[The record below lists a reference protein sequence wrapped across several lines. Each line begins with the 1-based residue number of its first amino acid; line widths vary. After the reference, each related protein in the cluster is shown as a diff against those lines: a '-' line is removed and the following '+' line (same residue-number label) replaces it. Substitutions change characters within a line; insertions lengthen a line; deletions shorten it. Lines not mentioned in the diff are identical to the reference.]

1 MSQDFAKKNRPAAR
15 KTAARKPSGRKKPAP
30 KSQAPAW
37 VWLFTGMVLGAFIM
51 FLVYLSGLTPE
62 NVPPATAYS
71 NEDVAEQAEENSI
84 PKPYFG
90 FYELLKENE
99 IKVNKATQEHYQG
112 EAKDPVE
119 YTLQVGSFKSAKQ
132 ADRVRAELLLLNLSA
147 RAETAKRRNG
157 EVWHRVLVGPFSN
170 HSKMQ
175 KVRSTLVSN
184 NFEAF
189 LFTRK
194 VKL

>member
-1 MSQDFAKKNRPAAR
+1 
-15 KTAARKPSGRKKPAP
+15 
-30 KSQAPAW
+30 
-37 VWLFTGMVLGAFIM
+37 M
-51 FLVYLSGLTPE
+51 FLVYLSGITPE
-62 NVPPATAYS
+62 AVPATATFS
-71 NEDVAEQAEENSI
+71 KEEVLKQAEENSI

-90 FYELLKENE
+90 FYELLKESE

-112 EAKDPVE
+112 EAKDPIE
-119 YTLQVGSFKSAKQ
+119 YTLQVGSFKSAVQ

-147 RAETAKRRNG
+147 RAETVKKRNG
-157 EVWHRVLVGPFSN
+157 EVWHRVLVGPFTN

-184 NFEAF
+184 NLEAF

-194 VKL
+194 VKP

>member
-15 KTAARKPSGRKKPAP
+15 KPVARKPSGRKKPAP

-62 NVPPATAYS
+62 NVQPATTHS
-71 NEDVAEQAEENSI
+71 GEDAAVQTEENSI

-99 IKVNKATQEHYQG
+99 IKVNEATQEHYQG
-112 EAKDPVE
+112 KAKDPVE
-119 YTLQVGSFKSAKQ
+119 YTLQVGSFKSAQQ

-147 RAETAKRRNG
+147 RAETVKKRNG

-184 NFEAF
+184 NLEAF

-194 VKL
+194 VKP